1 MKPRPD
7 AQLNL
12 PPQEVRKSE
21 SSTAAGESFR
31 NSERIHGS
39 LRFSES
45 DAESSIAFRFSEPLS
60 APDVSHVVASELLDA
75 ALTLAKIENAD
86 VERLC
91 EVSASTVHK
100 WRSKNER
107 ACPSLAQQL
116 CLPLSFHIALFRV
129 MSRRFGFW
137 RWALSRVAAAVGDLA
152 LVAE

>member
-1 MKPRPD
+1 M
-7 AQLNL
+7 
-12 PPQEVRKSE
+12 EVRRSE
-21 SSTAAGESFR
+21 SHRTSFR
-31 NSERIHGS
+31 NSESAQKGGANSAAAASVDAS
-39 LRFSES
+39 LRFSEH
-45 DAESSIAFRFSEPLS
+45 DPTAFRFSEPLS
-60 APDVSHVVASELLDA
+60 TPAASHVVASELLDA